1 MATPTSASG
10 SATARRRAGLA
21 DHAPYDKIVTAAAE
35 LPPVLIQQLKPGGRS
50 VLPTGPAQEQKLTV
64 GEKDSAGRT
73 RLRELMSVRFGLL
86 ETVR

>member
-1 MATPTSASG
+1 M
-10 SATARRRAGLA
+10 
-21 DHAPYDKIVTAAAE
+21 
-35 LPPVLIQQLKPGGRS
+35 

-64 GEKDSAGRT
+64 VEKDSTGRT